1 LIGLGTTVKQAF
13 YFKKKEKVNMEENE
27 ENVLRDDEF
36 ILVNKKL
43 LPILGVKATIY
54 LSVLISKE
62 KYFFNRGLLV
72 DNQFWNTQKD
82 MEQLTLLSP
91 KKQSGAIKILKAN
104 NLIEVERKGI
114 PFKNYFKINH
124 EKIFQILSLE
134 SPVKPQEI
142 IRESKGRLLHRRN
155 ISKSLSAPKKTGWDE
170 STSISQG
177 KRTLFIREG

>member
-1 LIGLGTTVKQAF
+1 
-13 YFKKKEKVNMEENE
+13 MEENE

-134 SPVKPQEI
+134 SPVNPQEI
-142 IRESKGRLLHRRN
+142 IRESKERLLHRRN
-155 ISKSLSAPKKTGWDE
+155 IFKSLSAPKKTGWDE
-170 STSISQG
+170 STSIS
-177 KRTLFIREG
+177 

>member
-1 LIGLGTTVKQAF
+1 
-13 YFKKKEKVNMEENE
+13 MEENE

-62 KYFFNRGLLV
+62 KYFFNRGLLA

-91 KKQSGAIKILKAN
+91 KKQ
-104 NLIEVERKGI
+104 
-114 PFKNYFKINH
+114 
-124 EKIFQILSLE
+124 
-134 SPVKPQEI
+134 
-142 IRESKGRLLHRRN
+142 
-155 ISKSLSAPKKTGWDE
+155 
-170 STSISQG
+170 
-177 KRTLFIREG
+177 